1 MTGCF
6 QSKKVPP
13 GDTIAVLLTHEPWF
27 PSGHFGLLLLGDQH
41 TQRIVPILAGSGDRD
56 PKECAGYS
64 GTGEQRGDISNSQV
78 MCLVFLQRRQESS
91 LVFQW

>member
-1 MTGCF
+1 MTGCS

-41 TQRIVPILAGSGDRD
+41 TQRIVPILAGRADLD
-56 PKECAGYS
+56 PKECVGYS
-64 GTGEQRGDISNSQV
+64 GTGEQQGNISNSQV
-78 MCLVFLQRRQESS
+78 MCLGSHSTSV
-91 LVFQW
+91 VN

>member
-41 TQRIVPILAGSGDRD
+41 TQGMVPILAGRADLD
-56 PKECAGYS
+56 PKECEGYS
-64 GTGEQRGDISNSQV
+64 GTGGTARKH
-78 MCLVFLQRRQESS
+78 L
-91 LVFQW
+91 